1 PNKLNTRKRLPMLET
16 KILEISSDQQAWM
29 LQELRRCR
37 YGYFLALHIL
47 LLYVR
52 GKKPTEI
59 ADFLL
64 CARLSVY
71 RAIEVWQM
79 GKLGDQWW
87 PQELPVVSE
96 HTEPLG
102 SLPAESL
109 MDDQAIAASLQ
120 LVSHEVELRGARAH
134 PRRSDWTSSLA

>member
-1 PNKLNTRKRLPMLET
+1 MPET
-16 KILEISSDQQAWM
+16 KILEISSDQHAWM

-52 GKKPTEI
+52 GKNPTEI

-64 CARLSVY
+64 CARSSVC
-71 RAIEVWQM
+71 RAIEDWQS

-87 PQELPVVSE
+87 PQEPPVESE
-96 HTEPLG
+96 QTEPLG
-102 SLPAESL
+102 SIPAETL
-109 MDDQAIAASLQ
+109 RGDQAI
-120 LVSHEVELRGARAH
+120 
-134 PRRSDWTSSLA
+134 